1 MAPVRLGRLL
11 RLGVVSPGFW
21 AFLPSGLL
29 ISGPF
34 SPGQIHPAP
43 SRFPPVGGAQE
54 LCVRSLLRH
63 GQSPYTPSL
72 TPQDPL
78 AESGARSPGL
88 WWGFPVGWGRG
99 AGHPASGCRLCSPD
113 ARVPLAL
120 AAMGPLP
127 GAPGPGGTDRE
138 SDREAESEEG
148 RGEGNEEGDSTG
160 SRGSSG
166 FPR

>member
-1 MAPVRLGRLL
+1 MHLGRLL

-21 AFLPSGLL
+21 AFHRSGLL

-34 SPGQIHPAP
+34 SPGQIRPPP
-43 SRFPPVGGAQE
+43 SCPSPVGGARE
-54 LCVRSLLRH
+54 LCVRSPLRR
-63 GQSPYTPSL
+63 GRSPYTPSL

-78 AESGARSPGL
+78 TESEVRSPGL
-88 WWGFPVGWGRG
+88 WWGFPVGWGCSD
-99 AGHPASGCRLCSPD
+99 GHPASGWRPCFPD
-113 ARVPLAL
+113 ARVLLAL

-127 GAPGPGGTDRE
+127 GAPGPGETDRE

-166 FPR
+166 LPR